1 MLRTLMPRKA
11 RHTVHSETERAS
23 GAIKRLLAFLNRI
36 SMIATEKRGRSRE
49 ELCRVYLD
57 AWLSAE
63 NEKPKA

>member
-1 MLRTLMPRKA
+1 
-11 RHTVHSETERAS
+11 
-23 GAIKRLLAFLNRI
+23 
-36 SMIATEKRGRSRE
+36 MIATEKRGRSRE